1 MIQYVLASL
10 FTGKQ
15 QLKTMKQA
23 TRKPTTPGDILLYE
37 YLEPLDLKINEL
49 AELLHVHRNSVSA
62 LINNNRKLTTEM
74 AFRLAKVFDTTVD
87 FRLNLQAA
95 VDLWEVENNM
105 RTQEELGRIEQWLNI
120 WHAVKSVQKR
130 SRKAKTSLHLVGR
143 IRRLRRIRQ
152 SCVDAKCATLKQ
164 RIRND
169 ILIPSV

>member
-10 FTGKQ
+10 FTEKQ

-87 FRLNLQAA
+87 FRLNLQEA

-105 RTQEELGRIEQWLNI
+105 RTQEELGRIETVAEYL
-120 WHAVKSVQKR
+120 AR
-130 SRKAKTSLHLVGR
+130 REERAKKV
-143 IRRLRRIRQ
+143 
-152 SCVDAKCATLKQ
+152 A
-164 RIRND
+164 
-169 ILIPSV
+169 

>member
-105 RTQEELGRIEQWLNI
+105 RPRKNWDGLKQWLNI

-143 IRRLRRIRQ
+143 IRRLRRIG
-152 SCVDAKCATLKQ
+152 SHASMPNA
-164 RIRND
+164 
-169 ILIPSV
+169 PP

>member
-105 RTQEELGRIEQWLNI
+105 RTQEELGRIETVAEYL
-120 WHAVKSVQKR
+120 ARREERAKKDRKSV
-130 SRKAKTSLHLVGR
+130 V
-143 IRRLRRIRQ
+143 
-152 SCVDAKCATLKQ
+152 
-164 RIRND
+164 
-169 ILIPSV
+169 